1 MRGPIKTYIAI
12 YGDGCRIEFVLI
24 CEVKKDVVYIINF
37 SSSIFTVVNF
47 QFTRTLFARARSAVS
62 Q

>member
-12 YGDGCRIEFVLI
+12 YGGGCRIEFVLI
-24 CEVKKDVVYIINF
+24 CEVKKDVVYIIYF

-47 QFTRTLFARARSAVS
+47 
-62 Q
+62 